1 MAKHPFGAMKHKAV
15 KFRLHDVA
23 VALLKLADVHEGLW
37 QIQVIFA
44 NSATNIN
51 LNGHLTPSAIASVV
65 GMQLARVEQAGDELT
80 VDAAVVNPQDN
91 APRLVTPE
99 GKIFPPS
106 RTH

>member
-1 MAKHPFGAMKHKAV
+1 MAWTVAKSFSTIKAKTV
-15 KFRLHDVA
+15 KFQLRDVA

-80 VDAAVVNPQDN
+80 VDAAVVNP
-91 APRLVTPE
+91 APRVVVPVGLAVN
-99 GKIFPPS
+99 
-106 RTH
+106 